1 MPQYGT
7 AQEQWH
13 TKYKTQALRATDIKH
28 FHFPFS
34 RIGFKW
40 VRFASTFFWA
50 SVMVWHC
57 TQAAEFGEGTVN
69 LAVEHVLV
77 TDDFEQGVAVG

>member
-1 MPQYGT
+1 MALLKSSGT
-7 AQEQWH
+7 PINDSRPL
-13 TKYKTQALRATDIKH
+13 KPTDAVH
-28 FHFPFS
+28 LYFPFS
-34 RIGFKW
+34 CTGFKW